1 MFIFM
6 GFYPV
11 KLKLNPKPSKVIRVD
26 SEQETDPAFKARGDF
41 CFTSLLQFW
50 PVMFQIAVTLPGQI
64 PDYGQ
69 CCDAVKPSD
78 GLWWIE
84 SKNMKYLYPVGSFG
98 AANRYSLA

>member
-1 MFIFM
+1 
-6 GFYPV
+6 
-11 KLKLNPKPSKVIRVD
+11 
-26 SEQETDPAFKARGDF
+26 
-41 CFTSLLQFW
+41 
-50 PVMFQIAVTLPGQI
+50 MFQIAITLPGQI

-84 SKNMKYLYPVGSFG
+84 SENMKYLSPVGSFG